1 MGRTSVISRDAKM
14 ERDDSTPTL
23 RLYLKERKPDDDPP
37 PSPEPPQE
45 RFYKLVFKLVFF
57 YLVHLVLNRD

>member
-1 MGRTSVISRDAKM
+1 M